1 MNLIQVQEHLKDMP
15 MRAIMEYANGKNP
28 QVPPYLALGE
38 LNRRKQMEQSARTGT
53 PPEGTVKDKLE
64 KELTGQA
71 TDLMQAGAARQ
82 AQSNEQL
89 QQSLMGQP
97 QPVPEGTPQ
106 PPQPE
111 EEMPEM
117 PQPQQMAAG
126 GLTGLPT
133 GDMFKFASG
142 GGVVAFA
149 NGDVVEDKAKEELAR
164 AQLKGDREAVADI
177 ISKMGAAGYDVATL
191 IPRGLAGALDTA
203 VIRPARAVS
212 GKEIPY
218 LGSMIDTSTATPA
231 MDELRRG
238 QQSRAPNVPTSPN
251 DQSAA
256 ETARL
261 LRQNA
266 GASGIAS
273 VATPPAPPMPPMAGP
288 AGGGIPAA
296 IGMPKAPTFEKP
308 DANAYDTKLAAFKA
322 ANPGMAGSEFQK
334 LLDKIAQQD
343 EADRAR
349 FITQEKGRTRAD
361 FWQAL
366 IDAGESTRGQK
377 GLGALLGGFGRS
389 AGASQAKA
397 DEREN
402 AQIKMRRDQEMG
414 MAKMRAELEAARRAE
429 ARGDFEAA
437 FKHKQDAEKIGRD
450 LQQTEF
456 ANKMDMAKLQEQA
469 RGNSIQAATAA
480 RSPQIIQVA
489 QEIMR
494 QNQGMTFNEASDR
507 AAALIAGGQY
517 QSAAQRQA
525 KAVAD
530 ALAEKTKMID
540 QQLSIIKPGSA
551 EEKTLTTQRNK
562 IIERFMADQRLLTGK
577 SGTQDVNTPSP
588 GFGTF
593 KPVNS

>member
-71 TDLMQAGAARQ
+71 ADLMQAGAAKQ
-82 AQSNEQL
+82 AQSNQQL

-126 GLTGLPT
+126 GLTSLPT
-133 GDMFKFASG
+133 NDMFKFAEG

-149 NGDVVEDKAKEELAR
+149 EGDVVVDQAEQAA
-164 AQLKGDREAVADI
+164 REARNNLRQYGLRQQQQDPEGFAAAQQAAAAAD
-177 ISKMGAAGYDVATL
+177 AALNDARRAAFSTESG
-191 IPRGLAGALDTA
+191 PAGALGKTMGIPLRDA
-203 VIRPARAVS
+203 KQQAAAR
-212 GKEIPY
+212 I
-218 LGSMIDTSTATPA
+218 
-231 MDELRRG
+231 
-238 QQSRAPNVPTSPN
+238 QPTFSPD

-261 LRQNA
+261 ARQNA
-266 GASGIAS
+266 GPPMGIAS
-273 VATPPAPPMPPMAGP
+273 VAPPPMPPMPAP
-288 AGGGIPAA
+288 AGGSIPASMK
-296 IGMPKAPTFEKP
+296 MPGAPSFTAP
-308 DANAYDTKLAAFKA
+308 DKDAYKNELAAFKA
-322 ANPGMAGSEFQK
+322 ANPGVAGSEFQK
-334 LLDKIAQQD
+334 LLDKIAKQD
-343 EADRAR
+343 EDDRAR

-377 GLGALLGGFGRS
+377 GIGALLGGFGRS

-437 FKHKQDAEKIGRD
+437 FKHKQDAEKIGLD
-450 LQQTEF
+450 LKQKEF
-456 ANKMDMAKLQEQA
+456 SNQMDIAKLQEQA
-469 RGNSIQAATAA
+469 RGNSIQAAGQN
-480 RSPQIIQVA
+480 RLPQLVQVA
-489 QEIMR
+489 EDIQRKNPQMSP
-494 QNQGMTFNEASDR
+494 NEAMER
-507 AAALIAGGQY
+507 AASYLASGQY
-517 QSAAQRQA
+517 QSAAQRDKAATA
-525 KAVAD
+525 KA
-530 ALAEKTKMID
+530 LNEKTQFLD
-540 QQLSIIKPGSA
+540 QMMMNLDPSSSDYK
-551 EEKTLTTQRNK
+551 KYKTQRDLV
-562 IIERFMADQRLLTGK
+562 IQQFLQDQAMLAGK
-577 SGTQDVNTPSP
+577 SAPATAIKGTVERI
-588 GFGTF
+588 G
-593 KPVNS
+593 

>member
-1 MNLIQVQEHLKDMP
+1 

-111 EEMPEM
+111 EPMPEM
-117 PQPQQMAAG
+117 QQMAAG
-126 GLTGLPT
+126 GLTSLPT
-133 GDMFKFASG
+133 RDMFKFAGG

-149 NGDVVEDKAKEELAR
+149 EGDVVVDQAEQAA
-164 AQLKGDREAVADI
+164 REARNNLRQYSLRQQQQDPQGFAAAQQAAAAAD
-177 ISKMGAAGYDVATL
+177 AALNDARRAAFSTESG
-191 IPRGLAGALDTA
+191 PAGALGKTMGIPLRDA
-203 VIRPARAVS
+203 KQQAAAR
-212 GKEIPY
+212 I
-218 LGSMIDTSTATPA
+218 
-231 MDELRRG
+231 
-238 QQSRAPNVPTSPN
+238 QPTFSPD

-261 LRQNA
+261 ARQNA
-266 GASGIAS
+266 GPPMGIAS
-273 VATPPAPPMPPMAGP
+273 VAPPPMPPMPAP
-288 AGGGIPAA
+288 AGGGIPSSMK
-296 IGMPKAPTFEKP
+296 MPGAPSFEAP
-308 DANAYDTKLAAFKA
+308 DKDAYKNELAAFKA
-322 ANPGMAGSEFQK
+322 ANPGVAGSEFQK
-334 LLDKIAQQD
+334 LLDKIAKQD
-343 EADRAR
+343 EDDRAK

-377 GLGALLGGFGRS
+377 GIGALLGGFGRS

-437 FKHKQDAEKIGRD
+437 FKHKQDAEKIGLD
-450 LQQTEF
+450 LKQKEF
-456 ANKMDMAKLQEQA
+456 SNQMDIAKLQEQA
-469 RGNSIQAATAA
+469 RGNSIQAAGQN
-480 RSPQIIQVA
+480 RLPQLVQVA
-489 QEIMR
+489 EDIQRKNPQMSP
-494 QNQGMTFNEASDR
+494 NEAMER
-507 AAALIAGGQY
+507 AASYLASGQY
-517 QSAAQRQA
+517 QSAAQRDKAATA
-525 KAVAD
+525 KA
-530 ALAEKTKMID
+530 LNEKTQFLD
-540 QQLSIIKPGSA
+540 QMMMNLDPSSSDYK
-551 EEKTLTTQRNK
+551 KYKTQRDLV
-562 IIERFMADQRLLTGK
+562 IQQFLQDQAMLAGK
-577 SGTQDVNTPSP
+577 SAPATAIKGTVERI
-588 GFGTF
+588 G
-593 KPVNS
+593 

>member
-111 EEMPEM
+111 EPMPEM
-117 PQPQQMAAG
+117 QQMAAG
-126 GLTGLPT
+126 GLTSLPT
-133 GDMFKFASG
+133 RDMFKFAGG

-149 NGDVVEDKAKEELAR
+149 DGDLVVDQAEQAA
-164 AQLKGDREAVADI
+164 REARNNLRQYSLRQQQQDPQGFAAAQQAAAAAD
-177 ISKMGAAGYDVATL
+177 AALNDARRAAFSTESG
-191 IPRGLAGALDTA
+191 PAGALGKTMGIPVRDA
-203 VIRPARAVS
+203 QQQAAARV
-212 GKEIPY
+212 
-218 LGSMIDTSTATPA
+218 
-231 MDELRRG
+231 
-238 QQSRAPNVPTSPN
+238 QPTFSPD

-261 LRQNA
+261 ARQNA
-266 GASGIAS
+266 GPPMGIAS
-273 VATPPAPPMPPMAGP
+273 VAPPPMPPMPAP
-288 AGGGIPAA
+288 AGGGIPAS
-296 IGMPKAPTFEKP
+296 IKMPGAPSFEAP
-308 DANAYDTKLAAFKA
+308 DKEAYSKELAAFKQ
-322 ANPGMAGSEFQK
+322 ANPGVAGSEFQK
-334 LLDKIAQQD
+334 LLDKIAKQD
-343 EADRAR
+343 EDDRAR

-361 FWQAL
+361 FWKSL
-366 IDAGESTRGQK
+366 IDAGEATRGQK
-377 GLGALLGGFGRS
+377 GLGALLGGFGKS
-389 AGASQAKA
+389 AGASEAA
-397 DEREN
+397 AAEREN

-456 ANKMDMAKLQEQA
+456 SNKLDMAKLAEQA
-469 RGNSIQAATAA
+469 RGHNISAASANRDPQVIQIAKYL
-480 RSPQIIQVA
+480 QG
-489 QEIMR
+489 
-494 QNQGMTFNEASDR
+494 QGMSVKESLER
-507 AAALIAGGQY
+507 APSLISGAQY
-517 QSAAQRQA
+517 ET
-525 KAVAD
+525 AD
-530 ALAEKTKMID
+530 ARMKGNIEKAYQEERPHDPKTIPYMAKTPEERQKMLKENEDAYNRIRARFGAGPSG
-540 QQLSIIKPGSA
+540 QTTPTMPIKG
-551 EEKTLTTQRNK
+551 TV
-562 IIERFMADQRLLTGK
+562 ERLG
-577 SGTQDVNTPSP
+577 
-588 GFGTF
+588 
-593 KPVNS
+593 

>member
-71 TDLMQAGAARQ
+71 TDLMQAGAAKQ

-117 PQPQQMAAG
+117 PQMAAG
-126 GLTGLPT
+126 GLTSLPT
-133 GDMFKFASG
+133 NDMFKFAGG

-149 NGDVVEDKAKEELAR
+149 EGDVVVDQAEQAA
-164 AQLKGDREAVADI
+164 REARNNLRQYSLRQQQQDPEGFAAAQQAAAAAD
-177 ISKMGAAGYDVATL
+177 AALNDARRAAFSTESG
-191 IPRGLAGALDTA
+191 PAGALGKTMGIPLRDA
-203 VIRPARAVS
+203 KQQAAAR
-212 GKEIPY
+212 I
-218 LGSMIDTSTATPA
+218 
-231 MDELRRG
+231 
-238 QQSRAPNVPTSPN
+238 QPTFSPD

-261 LRQNA
+261 ARQNA
-266 GASGIAS
+266 GPPMGIAS
-273 VATPPAPPMPPMAGP
+273 VAPPPMPPMPAP
-288 AGGGIPAA
+288 AGGGIPSSMK
-296 IGMPKAPTFEKP
+296 MPGAPSFEAP
-308 DANAYDTKLAAFKA
+308 DKDAYKNELAAFKA
-322 ANPGMAGSEFQK
+322 ANPGVAGSEFQK
-334 LLDKIAQQD
+334 LLDKIAKQD
-343 EADRAR
+343 EDDRAK

-377 GLGALLGGFGRS
+377 GIGALLGGFGRS

-402 AQIKMRRDQEMG
+402 AQIKMRREQEMG

-437 FKHKQDAEKIGRD
+437 FKHKQDAEKIGLD
-450 LQQTEF
+450 LKQKEF
-456 ANKMDMAKLQEQA
+456 SNQMDIAKLQEQA
-469 RGNSIQAATAA
+469 RGNSIQAATAN
-480 RSPQIIQVA
+480 RLPPLVQVA
-489 QEIMR
+489 EDIQRKNPQMSP
-494 QNQGMTFNEASDR
+494 NEAMER
-507 AAALIAGGQY
+507 AASYLASGQY
-517 QSAAQRQA
+517 QSAAQRDKAATA
-525 KAVAD
+525 KA
-530 ALAEKTKMID
+530 LNEKTQFLD
-540 QQLSIIKPGSA
+540 QMMMNLDPSSSDYK
-551 EEKTLTTQRNK
+551 KYKTQRDLV
-562 IIERFMADQRLLTGK
+562 IQQFLQDQAMLAGK
-577 SGTQDVNTPSP
+577 SAPATAIKGTVERI
-588 GFGTF
+588 G
-593 KPVNS
+593 

>member
-71 TDLMQAGAARQ
+71 ADLMQAGAAKQ
-82 AQSNEQL
+82 AQSNQQL

-117 PQPQQMAAG
+117 PQMAAG
-126 GLTGLPT
+126 GLTSLPT
-133 GDMFKFASG
+133 NDMFKFAGG

-149 NGDVVEDKAKEELAR
+149 EGDVVVDQAEQAA
-164 AQLKGDREAVADI
+164 REARNNLRQYGLRQQQQDPEGFAAAQQAAAAAD
-177 ISKMGAAGYDVATL
+177 AALNDARRAAFSTESG
-191 IPRGLAGALDTA
+191 PAGALGKTMGIPLRDA
-203 VIRPARAVS
+203 KQQAAAR
-212 GKEIPY
+212 I
-218 LGSMIDTSTATPA
+218 
-231 MDELRRG
+231 
-238 QQSRAPNVPTSPN
+238 QPTFSPD

-261 LRQNA
+261 ARQNA
-266 GASGIAS
+266 GPPMGIAS
-273 VATPPAPPMPPMAGP
+273 VAPPPMPPMPAP
-288 AGGGIPAA
+288 AGGGIPASMK
-296 IGMPKAPTFEKP
+296 MPGAPSFTAP
-308 DANAYDTKLAAFKA
+308 DKDAYKNELAAFKA
-322 ANPGMAGSEFQK
+322 ANPGVAGSEFQK
-334 LLDKIAQQD
+334 LLDKIAKQD
-343 EADRAR
+343 EDDRAR

-366 IDAGESTRGQK
+366 IDAGESTRGRK
-377 GLGALLGGFGRS
+377 GIGALLGGFGRS

-437 FKHKQDAEKIGRD
+437 FKHKQDAEKIGLD
-450 LQQTEF
+450 LKQKEF
-456 ANKMDMAKLQEQA
+456 SNQMDIAKLQEQA
-469 RGNSIQAATAA
+469 RGNSIQAATAN
-480 RSPQIIQVA
+480 RLPPLVQVA
-489 QEIMR
+489 EDIQRKNPQMSP
-494 QNQGMTFNEASDR
+494 NEAMER
-507 AAALIAGGQY
+507 AASYLASGQY
-517 QSAAQRQA
+517 QSAAQRDKAATA
-525 KAVAD
+525 KALDERTQFLNQMMMNLDPSSAD
-530 ALAEKTKMID
+530 YKKYQKQRDLVVQQFLADRATLEGKTAPATQI
-540 QQLSIIKPGSA
+540 PG
-551 EEKTLTTQRNK
+551 TV
-562 IIERFMADQRLLTGK
+562 ERIRG
-577 SGTQDVNTPSP
+577 
-588 GFGTF
+588 
-593 KPVNS
+593 

>member
-1 MNLIQVQEHLKDMP
+1 
-15 MRAIMEYANGKNP
+15 ME
-28 QVPPYLALGE
+28 
-38 LNRRKQMEQSARTGT
+38 SAAKTGT
-53 PPEGTVKDKLE
+53 PPDGTVKDKLE

-71 TDLMQAGAARQ
+71 ADLMQAGAAKQ
-82 AQSNEQL
+82 AQSNQQL
-89 QQSLMGQP
+89 QQGLMAQP

-117 PQPQQMAAG
+117 AQQMPQMAGG
-126 GLTGLPT
+126 GLTSLPT
-133 GDMFKFASG
+133 NDMFKFAGG

-164 AQLKGDREAVADI
+164 AQLKGDREGIMDVVD
-177 ISKMGAAGYDVATL
+177 KMKAAGYDVATL
-191 IPRGLAGALDTA
+191 LPRGLAGALDTA
-203 VIRPARAVS
+203 VIRPARALS

-238 QQSRAPNVPTSPN
+238 QQSRAPDVPTSPN

-273 VATPPAPPMPPMAGP
+273 VAAPPAPPMPPMPGT
-288 AGGGIPAA
+288 GGGIPASMK
-296 IGMPKAPTFEKP
+296 MPGAPTFTAP
-308 DANAYDTKLAAFKA
+308 DKEAYSKELAAFKQ
-322 ANPGMAGSEFQK
+322 ANPGLAGSEFQK
-334 LLDKIAQQD
+334 LLDKIAKQD
-343 EADRAR
+343 EDDRSR
-349 FITQEKGRTRAD
+349 FFTQEKSRTRAD
-361 FWQAL
+361 FWKSL
-366 IDAGESTRGQK
+366 IDAGEATRGQK
-377 GLGALLGGFGRS
+377 GIGALLGGFGRS
-389 AGASQAKA
+389 AGASEAAAFDRADAQA
-397 DEREN
+397 
-402 AQIKMRRDQEMG
+402 KMRRDQEMG

-437 FKHKQDAEKIGRD
+437 FKHKQDAEKIGMD
-450 LQQTEF
+450 LQQKQFSNE
-456 ANKMDMAKLQEQA
+456 MDIAKLREQA
-469 RGNSIQAATAA
+469 RGNSIQAATAN

-489 QEIMR
+489 QEIQR
-494 QNQGMTFNEASDR
+494 QNPNMSFNEASDR

-525 KAVAD
+525 KAVSD
-530 ALAEKTKMID
+530 ALAERTKNID
-540 QQLSIIKPGSA
+540 QQLSVVKPGSPA
-551 EEKTLTTQRNK
+551 EKDLTAQRTK
-562 IIERFMADQRLLTGK
+562 AIERFMADQRLLTGK
-577 SGTQDVNTPSP
+577 GTQDVSTPST

-593 KPVNS
+593 QTVNPK

>member
-1 MNLIQVQEHLKDMP
+1 
-15 MRAIMEYANGKNP
+15 MEYANGKNP

-38 LNRRKQMEQSARTGT
+38 LNRRKQMEQSARAGT
-53 PPEGTVKDKLE
+53 PPQGTVKDKLE
-64 KELTGQA
+64 KEITGQA

-106 PPQPE
+106 PPQQE

-117 PQPQQMAAG
+117 PQMAAG
-126 GLTGLPT
+126 GLTTLPT
-133 GDMFKFASG
+133 NDMFKFAGG

-149 NGDVVEDKAKEELAR
+149 NGDVVVDKAKEELAR
-164 AQLKGDREAVADI
+164 AQMRGDREAVSDI
-177 ISKMGAAGYDVATL
+177 LNKMGAAGYDVATL
-191 IPRGLAGALDTA
+191 IPRGLAGAIDTA
-203 VIRPARAVS
+203 LIRPARALS

-231 MDELRRG
+231 MDELVRG

-273 VATPPAPPMPPMAGP
+273 VAAPPAPPMPPMP
-288 AGGGIPAA
+288 APGGGIPAS
-296 IGMPKAPTFEKP
+296 IKMPGAPSFTAP
-308 DANAYDTKLAAFKA
+308 DPEAYNKKLAEFKQ
-322 ANPGMAGSEFQK
+322 ANPGMAGAGFEA
-334 LLDKIAQQD
+334 LLNKMAQQD
-343 EADRAR
+343 EADRGR
-349 FITQEKGRTRAD
+349 VSEQEKARTRSD
-361 FWQAL
+361 FFQAL
-366 IDAGESTRGQK
+366 IAAGEATRGQK
-377 GLGALLGGFGRS
+377 GIGALFGGFGKS
-389 AGASQAKA
+389 AGAAEAAAFERADAQA
-397 DEREN
+397 
-402 AQIKMRRDQEMG
+402 KMRRDQEMG

-437 FKHKQDAEKIGRD
+437 FKHKQDAEKIGLE
-450 LQQTEF
+450 LQQKEF
-456 ANKMDMAKLQEQA
+456 SNKMDIAKLQEQA
-469 RGNSIQAATAA
+469 RGNSIQASTAA

-530 ALAEKTKMID
+530 ALAEKTKTID
-540 QQLSIIKPGSA
+540 LQLSMIKPGSP
-551 EEKTLTTQRNK
+551 EEKALVTQRNK
-562 IIERFMADQRLLTGK
+562 VIERFMADQKLLTGK

-593 KPVNS
+593 KPVNPT

>member
-111 EEMPEM
+111 EPMPEM
-117 PQPQQMAAG
+117 QQMAAG
-126 GLTGLPT
+126 GLTSLPT
-133 GDMFKFASG
+133 RDMFKFAGG

-149 NGDVVEDKAKEELAR
+149 DGDLVVDQAEQAA
-164 AQLKGDREAVADI
+164 REARNNLRQYSLRQQQQDPQGFAAAQQAAAAAD
-177 ISKMGAAGYDVATL
+177 AALNDARRAAFSTESG
-191 IPRGLAGALDTA
+191 PAGALGKTMGIPLRDA
-203 VIRPARAVS
+203 KQQAAAR
-212 GKEIPY
+212 I
-218 LGSMIDTSTATPA
+218 
-231 MDELRRG
+231 
-238 QQSRAPNVPTSPN
+238 QPTFSPD

-261 LRQNA
+261 ARQNA
-266 GASGIAS
+266 GPPMGIAS
-273 VATPPAPPMPPMAGP
+273 VAPSPMPPMPAP
-288 AGGGIPAA
+288 AGGGIPSSMK
-296 IGMPKAPTFEKP
+296 MPGAPSFEAP
-308 DANAYDTKLAAFKA
+308 DKDAYKNELAAFKQ
-322 ANPGMAGSEFQK
+322 ANPGVAGSEFQK
-334 LLDKIAQQD
+334 LLDKIAKQD
-343 EADRAR
+343 EDDRAK

-377 GLGALLGGFGRS
+377 GIGALLGGFGRS

-437 FKHKQDAEKIGRD
+437 FKHKQDAEKIGLD
-450 LQQTEF
+450 LKQKEF
-456 ANKMDMAKLQEQA
+456 SNEMDIAKLKEQA
-469 RGNSIQAATAA
+469 RGNSIQAAGQN
-480 RSPQIIQVA
+480 RLPQLVQVA
-489 QEIMR
+489 EDIQRKNPQMSP
-494 QNQGMTFNEASDR
+494 NEAMER
-507 AAALIAGGQY
+507 AASYLASGQY
-517 QSAAQRQA
+517 QSAAQRDKAATA
-525 KAVAD
+525 KA
-530 ALAEKTKMID
+530 LNEKTQFLD
-540 QQLSIIKPGSA
+540 QMMMNLDPSSSDYK
-551 EEKTLTTQRNK
+551 KYKTQRDLV
-562 IIERFMADQRLLTGK
+562 IQQFLQDQAMLAGK
-577 SGTQDVNTPSP
+577 SAPATAIKGTVERI
-588 GFGTF
+588 G
-593 KPVNS
+593 

>member
-15 MRAIMEYANGKNP
+15 MRAVMEYANGKNP

-71 TDLMQAGAARQ
+71 ADLMQAGAAKQ
-82 AQSNEQL
+82 AQSNQQL

-111 EEMPEM
+111 EEMP
-117 PQPQQMAAG
+117 QMAGG
-126 GLTGLPT
+126 GLTALPV
-133 GDMFKFASG
+133 GDMFKFAGG

-149 NGDVVEDKAKEELAR
+149 DGDLVEDKAKEELAR
-164 AQLKGDREAVADI
+164 AQLKGDREAVSDI
-177 ISKMGAAGYDVATL
+177 VDKMKAAGYDVATL
-191 IPRGLAGALDTA
+191 LPRGLAGAIDTA
-203 VIRPARAVS
+203 LIRPARAVS

-218 LGSMIDTSTATPA
+218 LGSVIDTSTATPA
-231 MDELRRG
+231 MDELMRG
-238 QQSRAPNVPTSPN
+238 QQSRAPNVVSSPD

-261 LRQNA
+261 RRQNA

-273 VATPPAPPMPPMAGP
+273 VAAPPAPPMPAPAAG
-288 AGGGIPAA
+288 AGLPAA
-296 IGMPKAPTFEKP
+296 IGIPKAPTFEKP
-308 DANAYDTKLAAFKA
+308 DPEAYDKKLAAFKA
-322 ANPGMAGSEFQK
+322 ANPGLAGSEFQK

-349 FITQEKGRTRAD
+349 FLTQEKGRTRAD

-397 DEREN
+397 DERAD
-402 AQIKMRRDQEMG
+402 AQAKMRRDQELG

-456 ANKMDMAKLQEQA
+456 SNKMDMAKLAEQG
-469 RGNSIQAATAA
+469 RGNSIQAATAN
-480 RSPQIIQVA
+480 RLPQLVQVA
-489 QEIMR
+489 EDIQRKNPQMSP
-494 QNQGMTFNEASDR
+494 NEAMER

-517 QSAAQRQA
+517 QTAAQRQA
-525 KAVAD
+525 KAVSE

-540 QQLSIIKPGSA
+540 LQLSTVKPGSS
-551 EEKTLTTQRNK
+551 EEKTLNAQRNK
-562 IIERFMADQRLLTGK
+562 VIERFMADQKLLTGK

>member
-1 MNLIQVQEHLKDMP
+1 MNLIQIQEHLKDMP

-64 KELTGQA
+64 KEITGQA

-106 PPQPE
+106 PPQQE

-117 PQPQQMAAG
+117 AQQMPQMAAG
-126 GLTGLPT
+126 GLTTLPT
-133 GDMFKFASG
+133 NDMFKFAGG

-164 AQLKGDREAVADI
+164 AQMRGDREAVSDI
-177 ISKMGAAGYDVATL
+177 LNKMGAAGYDVATL
-191 IPRGLAGALDTA
+191 IPRGLAGAVDTA
-203 VIRPARAVS
+203 LIRPARALS

-273 VATPPAPPMPPMAGP
+273 VAAPPAPPMPPMP
-288 AGGGIPAA
+288 APGGGIPAG
-296 IGMPKAPTFEKP
+296 IKMPGAPSFTAP
-308 DANAYDTKLAAFKA
+308 DPEAYNKKLAEFKQ
-322 ANPGMAGSEFQK
+322 ANPGMAGAGFEA
-334 LLDKIAQQD
+334 LLNKMAQQD
-343 EADRAR
+343 EADRGR
-349 FITQEKGRTRAD
+349 VSEQEKARTRSD
-361 FWQAL
+361 FFQAL
-366 IDAGESTRGQK
+366 IAAGEATRGQK
-377 GLGALLGGFGRS
+377 GIGALLGGFGKS
-389 AGASQAKA
+389 AGASEAAASDRADAQA
-397 DEREN
+397 
-402 AQIKMRRDQEMG
+402 KMRREQEMG

-437 FKHKQDAEKIGRD
+437 FKHKQDAEKIGMD
-450 LQQTEF
+450 LQQKEF
-456 ANKMDMAKLQEQA
+456 SNQMDIAKLKEQA
-469 RGNSIQAATAA
+469 RGNSIQAANQN
-480 RSPQIIQVA
+480 RLPQLVQVA
-489 QEIMR
+489 EDIQRKNPQMSP
-494 QNQGMTFNEASDR
+494 NEAMER
-507 AAALIAGGQY
+507 AASYLASGQY
-517 QSAAQRQA
+517 QSAAQRQQA
-525 KAVAD
+525 ANQT
-530 ALAEKTKMID
+530 ALSKKTDMIEMMID
-540 QQLSIIKPGSA
+540 LEPVGSA
-551 EEKTLTTQRNK
+551 RRKELETQRDK
-562 IIERFMADQRLLTGK
+562 IVERFLADQQVLSGK
-577 SGTQDVNTPSP
+577 SAPVTKIPGTVERV
-588 GFGTF
+588 G
-593 KPVNS
+593 

>member
-38 LNRRKQMEQSARTGT
+38 LNRRKQMEQAARTGT
-53 PPEGTVKDKLE
+53 PPDGTVKDKLE

-71 TDLMQAGAARQ
+71 ADLMQAGAARQ
-82 AQSNEQL
+82 AQSNQQL

-117 PQPQQMAAG
+117 PQMAAG
-126 GLTGLPT
+126 GLTTLPT
-133 GDMFKFASG
+133 RDMFKFAGG

-164 AQLKGDREAVADI
+164 AQLKGDRAAVSDI
-177 ISKMGAAGYDVATL
+177 LSKMGAAGYDIATL

-203 VIRPARAVS
+203 VIRPARALS

-218 LGSMIDTSTATPA
+218 LGSMMDTSTPTPA

-238 QQSRAPNVPTSPN
+238 QQTRAPNVPTSPD

-273 VATPPAPPMPPMAGP
+273 VAPPPALPPVAGP
-288 AGGGIPAA
+288 SGGGVPAN
-296 IGMPKAPTFEKP
+296 IKMPGAPSFEAP
-308 DANAYDTKLAAFKA
+308 DKDAYKNELAAFKQ
-322 ANPGMAGSEFQK
+322 ANPGMAGAGFEA
-334 LLDKIAQQD
+334 LLNKMAQQD
-343 EADRAR
+343 EADRGRVAS
-349 FITQEKGRTRAD
+349 QEKGRTRAD

-377 GLGALLGGFGRS
+377 GIGALLGGFGRS

-397 DEREN
+397 DERAD
-402 AQIKMRRDQEMG
+402 AQAKMRREQEMG

-437 FKHKQDAEKIGRD
+437 FKHKQDAEKIG
-450 LQQTEF
+450 LELKQKEF
-456 ANKMDMAKLQEQA
+456 SNEMDIAKLKEQA
-469 RGNSIQAATAA
+469 RGNSIQASTAT

-489 QEIMR
+489 QEIIR
-494 QNQGMTFNEASDR
+494 QNPGMSFNEASDR

-551 EEKTLTTQRNK
+551 EEKTLNTQRNK
-562 IIERFMADQRLLTGK
+562 IIERFMADQKLLTGK
-577 SGTQDVNTPSP
+577 GGQDVNTPSP

-593 KPVNS
+593 KPVNPT

>member
-71 TDLMQAGAARQ
+71 ADLMQAGAAKQ
-82 AQSNEQL
+82 AQSNQQL

-126 GLTGLPT
+126 GLTSLPT
-133 GDMFKFASG
+133 NDMFKFAEG

-149 NGDVVEDKAKEELAR
+149 EGDVVVDQAEQAA
-164 AQLKGDREAVADI
+164 REARNNLRQYGLRQQQQDPEGFAAAQQAAAAAD
-177 ISKMGAAGYDVATL
+177 AALNDARRAAFSTESG
-191 IPRGLAGALDTA
+191 PAGALGKTMGIPLRDA
-203 VIRPARAVS
+203 KQQAAAR
-212 GKEIPY
+212 I
-218 LGSMIDTSTATPA
+218 
-231 MDELRRG
+231 
-238 QQSRAPNVPTSPN
+238 QPTFSPD

-261 LRQNA
+261 ARQNA
-266 GASGIAS
+266 GPPMGIAS
-273 VATPPAPPMPPMAGP
+273 VAPPPMPPMPAP
-288 AGGGIPAA
+288 AGGSIPASMK
-296 IGMPKAPTFEKP
+296 MPGAPSFTAP
-308 DANAYDTKLAAFKA
+308 DKDAYKNELAAFKA
-322 ANPGMAGSEFQK
+322 ANPGVAGSEFQK
-334 LLDKIAQQD
+334 LLDKIAKQD
-343 EADRAR
+343 EDDRAR

-366 IDAGESTRGQK
+366 IDAGESTRGRK
-377 GLGALLGGFGRS
+377 GIGALLGGFGRS

-437 FKHKQDAEKIGRD
+437 FKHKQDAEKIGLD
-450 LQQTEF
+450 LKQKEF
-456 ANKMDMAKLQEQA
+456 SNQMDIAKLQEQA
-469 RGNSIQAATAA
+469 RGNSIQAAGQN
-480 RSPQIIQVA
+480 RLPQLVQVA
-489 QEIMR
+489 EDIQRKNPQMSP
-494 QNQGMTFNEASDR
+494 NEAMER
-507 AAALIAGGQY
+507 AASYLASGQY
-517 QSAAQRQA
+517 QSAAQRDKAATA
-525 KAVAD
+525 KA
-530 ALAEKTKMID
+530 LNEKTQFLD
-540 QQLSIIKPGSA
+540 QMMMNLDPSSSDYK
-551 EEKTLTTQRNK
+551 KYKTQRDLV
-562 IIERFMADQRLLTGK
+562 IQQFLQDQAMLAGK
-577 SGTQDVNTPSP
+577 SAPATAIKGTVERI
-588 GFGTF
+588 G
-593 KPVNS
+593 